1 MAPAMTS
8 AVRMALLYV
17 LIFGATGV
25 SLPFAGLWFEGQGLD
40 GAEIG
45 AILAA
50 PMLARLL
57 TGPMIALWAD
67 GFVRRR
73 TPMIILGIA
82 STLGYGLAGLAESFA
97 LWLPLWFVGATAA
110 AALIPLS
117 DVLTLRLAR
126 REGFS
131 FSGPRGVGSLAFIVA
146 NVAMGAILLR
156 APIDAVILWLVMAT
170 ALGALVAAV
179 VVPPEPVLDGVRMNR
194 ADRFRGLGRLVADPV
209 FMTAIV
215 AIGAIL
221 GSHAFLYGFSAIE
234 WKSRGISEAMTGLL
248 WGFSVAAEIVFM
260 WVVEPWRRRR
270 GVGPW
275 PILMIGGAA
284 GVLRWTA
291 LAFAPPLWL
300 LWPLQALHAL
310 GFAAVFL
317 AGLQIV
323 ERLSPPASATAAQTL
338 SSALSSGVMIG
349 LATAFSGPLYDA
361 YGAKG
366 YLAMAGFAAV
376 GLLAAWRV
384 RGALAG
390 PSEA

>member
-1 MAPAMTS
+1 MSS
-8 AVRMALLYV
+8 AARMALIYALV
-17 LIFGATGV
+17 FGANGV
-25 SLPFAGLWFEGQGLD
+25 SLPFAGLWFEGQGLS

-50 PMLARLL
+50 PMLARLV

-73 TPMIILGIA
+73 TPIAILA
-82 STLGYGLAGLAESFA
+82 VAAALGYGLAGMAEGFA

-126 REGFS
+126 REGFA
-131 FSGPRGVGSLAFIVA
+131 FSGPRGIGSLAFIIA
-146 NVAMGAILLR
+146 NVAMGGLLLR
-156 APIDAVILWLVMAT
+156 APLDVVIVWIAAAT
-170 ALGALVAAV
+170 ALGALVAAAV
-179 VVPPEPVLDGVRMNR
+179 APPEPVADGARLNR

-209 FMTAIV
+209 FMTAILAV
-215 AIGAIL
+215 GAIQ

-234 WKSRGISEAMTGLL
+234 WKARGISEALTGQL
-248 WGFSVAAEIVFM
+248 WAFSVAAEIVFM
-260 WVVEPWRRRR
+260 WLIEPWRRRR
-270 GVGPW
+270 GIGPW
-275 PILMIGGAA
+275 PMLMLGGAA
-284 GVLRWTA
+284 AVVRWTA
-291 LAFAPPLWL
+291 LAAAPPLWL

-338 SSALSSGVMIG
+338 SSALSSGVLIG
-349 LATAFSGPLYDA
+349 LATAFSGPLYDR
-361 YGAKG
+361 YGAGG
-366 YLAMAGFAAV
+366 YLAMALLAAL
-376 GLLAAWRV
+376 GLMAAWRV
-384 RGALAG
+384 RRPLRRAAD
-390 PSEA
+390 